1 MNQSFLFMV
10 LRLEVEIT
18 IASMFLICS
27 SSIEFTVRTV
37 GTWKMTL
44 LEEIFLV
51 LRRKFCSGFGACR
64 RWMED
69 MLLKVQLIK
78 AVVRI
83 QLILVRI
90 LSVAA
95 SKNKQTCINNYRLD
109 HFYPEV
115 ALGSLC

>member
-1 MNQSFLFMV
+1 MNRSFLFMV
-10 LRLEVEIT
+10 LLAEVEIM
-18 IASMFLICS
+18 IASMLLICS
-27 SSIEFTVRTV
+27 SIEFSVRTV
-37 GTWKMTL
+37 GTGKMTL

-83 QLILVRI
+83 QLILVRRV
-90 LSVAA
+90 SVAA
-95 SKNKQTCINNYRLD
+95 SKNKQRCLNNYRLD
-109 HFYPEV
+109 HF
-115 ALGSLC
+115 